1 MQFKEKINVI
11 IGNPPYS
18 RGQKNENDDNQNV
31 KYPPLDKRIADTYVK
46 DSKSVNKRSLY
57 DSYIRALRWA
67 TDRLGN
73 KGIISFISG
82 SSILEKHS
90 TDGLRKHLAQDFTSL
105 YFINLRGNIR
115 KNRLSNGKAQEGG
128 NIFAQ
133 GCQTGICISILVR
146 DPKVQHCG
154 KIYYYDIGDDL
165 TTKQK
170 KQKLTTLNILSDIP
184 WQEITPNKY
193 YDWLNQRDSN
203 IEIYT
208 KFNSYL
214 PLKEE
219 NSNKAIF
226 SITSSGIKT
235 NRNAWVYNSSKAQ
248 LACNIQRTLG
258 FYNDE
263 LKRYQQNSNNFLFNN
278 ESTKISWS
286 KLLKDYL
293 KRNKK
298 AIFNDKKLVLST
310 YRPFTNQWLYYDKFL
325 IENKSQMPRIF
336 PNGTED
342 NKVIILNGIG
352 SRCSFS
358 VFISNKIPCYDM
370 LENSQCFPLYLYENN
385 KDKIAY
391 DEGNRYYAIRDEI
404 LQQFQQNLQHKIS
417 HEDLFYYI
425 YGILHST
432 CYRAT
437 FAAVLKK
444 ELPRIPFAQDDAQF
458 QAFNHAG
465 RELAELHLSFED
477 GELYSEAKLW
487 LNGTEITLDE
497 LKLQPSKL
505 FYVTK
510 MNFTKHTINKEKDL
524 TAIEYNKC
532 IKITNIPLEAY
543 NYRIC
548 SVPAIEWV
556 MRRQTVKTYK
566 KSNITNDAN
575 DYAIET
581 MQNPAYPL
589 ELLLR
594 VINISVKSL
603 KLIETLPNI
612 I

>member
-1 MQFKEKINVI
+1 
-11 IGNPPYS
+11 
-18 RGQKNENDDNQNV
+18 
-31 KYPPLDKRIADTYVK
+31 
-46 DSKSVNKRSLY
+46 
-57 DSYIRALRWA
+57 
-67 TDRLGN
+67 
-73 KGIISFISG
+73 
-82 SSILEKHS
+82 
-90 TDGLRKHLAQDFTSL
+90 
-105 YFINLRGNIR
+105 
-115 KNRLSNGKAQEGG
+115 
-128 NIFAQ
+128 
-133 GCQTGICISILVR
+133 
-146 DPKVQHCG
+146 
-154 KIYYYDIGDDL
+154 
-165 TTKQK
+165 
-170 KQKLTTLNILSDIP
+170 
-184 WQEITPNKY
+184 
-193 YDWLNQRDSN
+193 
-203 IEIYT
+203 
-208 KFNSYL
+208 
-214 PLKEE
+214 
-219 NSNKAIF
+219 
-226 SITSSGIKT
+226 
-235 NRNAWVYNSSKAQ
+235 
-248 LACNIQRTLG
+248 
-258 FYNDE
+258 
-263 LKRYQQNSNNFLFNN
+263 
-278 ESTKISWS
+278 
-286 KLLKDYL
+286 
-293 KRNKK
+293 
-298 AIFNDKKLVLST
+298 
-310 YRPFTNQWLYYDKFL
+310 
-325 IENKSQMPRIF
+325 
-336 PNGTED
+336 
-342 NKVIILNGIG
+342 
-352 SRCSFS
+352 
-358 VFISNKIPCYDM
+358 M

-465 RELAELHLSFED
+465 RELAELHFSFED

-556 MRRQTVKTYK
+556 MRRQTVKTNK